1 MAVESEPRKP
11 LYSRPVTRRRGLTF
25 QSRILLLTL
34 AGGLPALLAAVLL
47 LRDAPI
53 ADSVQRLII
62 VVLVGAWVGFAIA
75 VHKAT
80 VEPMRS
86 IANLLEALRGGDYG
100 IRGRHARKGDALGD
114 IVLESNRLG
123 ATLRAQ
129 RFEAVEASALLNK
142 VLAEIDVAVLA
153 FDGDDRIRLA
163 NRAAGAL
170 LKRYP
175 HALVGLSA
183 TELGL
188 AGLLEGPPVSSES
201 HAFPGHAGRWQVM
214 RELFHEAGRPFR
226 LLVITDLSQAL
237 REEERRA
244 WRRLIRVIWHELNNS
259 LAPIKSVIETSRDA
273 LAAGAPAQ
281 AEREELAQNLA
292 LVAERAESLRRFLSR
307 YSELARMPEPTI
319 ASCDAAAILLQVAAV
334 QPPGRVQFAA
344 AEGLTLRGDADQIQ
358 QALINLVRNAVEA
371 TPAGAPPVE
380 LRAIRG
386 NDSVVFEV
394 KDNGPGRRK
403 PRQPVRAFLH
413 DQAGRQRHRART
425 RAPGRRGPR
434 RHAHA
439 PQPRRR
445 HRLPR
450 APRHPDLTEEVKRG
464 QSRRALRHQD
474 RDPVRGRR
482 AHRRG
487 RGCPGPDT
495 VVEPNAVRGQ

>member
-1 MAVESEPRKP
+1 MRLALAIASDVAYSTGVARGDRANSGAVAEESEPRKP

-25 QSRILLLTL
+25 QSRIVLLTL
-34 AGGLPALLAAVLL
+34 AGGLPALLAAFLL

-53 ADSVQRLII
+53 ADSVQRLIV

-170 LKRYP
+170 LKRFP

-188 AGLLEGPPVSSES
+188 DGLLEGPPVSSES
-201 HAFPGHAGRWQVM
+201 HTFPGHAGRWQVM

-273 LAAGAPAQ
+273 LAAGAPDAGGARGARAEPGARRRARGVAQ
-281 AEREELAQNLA
+281 ALPVA
-292 LVAERAESLRRFLSR
+292 LQRARAHARADARDLRR
-307 YSELARMPEPTI
+307 
-319 ASCDAAAILLQVAAV
+319 
-334 QPPGRVQFAA
+334 
-344 AEGLTLRGDADQIQ
+344 RGHP
-358 QALINLVRNAVEA
+358 
-371 TPAGAPPVE
+371 PAGRRRATTRP
-380 LRAIRG
+380 RAIRG
-386 NDSVVFEV
+386 GRGRHAPRRRRPDPAGAHQSRPQRGRGDARGCARPSSCAPSGARTAWSSRS
-394 KDNGPGRRK
+394 KDNGPGVANPDNLFVPFFTTK
-403 PRQPVRAFLH
+403 PGGSGIGLVLARQVAE
-413 DQAGRQRHRART
+413 
-425 RAPGRRGPR
+425 
-434 RHAHA
+434 AHGGT
-439 PQPRRR
+439 
-445 HRLPR
+445 
-450 APRHPDLTEEVKRG
+450 LT
-464 QSRRALRHQD
+464 LRN
-474 RDPVRGRR
+474 RDDATGCL
-482 AHRRG
+482 AHLVI
-487 RGCPGPDT
+487 PT
-495 VVEPNAVRGQ
+495 